1 MRRGF
6 TLVELV
12 VVLCVLALLTH
23 LAVREFSQVRDRKLE
38 KAADAQLE
46 TIRDAALAF
55 LADMGRPVAVTN
67 GTLAELWARPSR
79 VPEYRVVPAVEENL
93 VNGAPRELVNTNVQ
107 VATGW
112 RGPYLRLPI
121 GRDRLLDPWGN
132 PIELEDAAGLPRID
146 LTNGISAVSVSHYGA
161 TAQEPDRRTLS
172 LLPDR
177 GSTSSLTVWATG
189 EASGGTVKFGWYG
202 PASGLITGAVAK
214 AAMNVP
220 CRFEGLTPG
229 ERVVVAELEG
239 GTRRTLRLVRIAPGD
254 NLLEIRLD

>member
-46 TIRDAALAF
+46 TIRDAAIAF

-132 PIELEDAAGLPRID
+132 PIELED
-146 LTNGISAVSVSHYGA
+146 AVSVSHYGA